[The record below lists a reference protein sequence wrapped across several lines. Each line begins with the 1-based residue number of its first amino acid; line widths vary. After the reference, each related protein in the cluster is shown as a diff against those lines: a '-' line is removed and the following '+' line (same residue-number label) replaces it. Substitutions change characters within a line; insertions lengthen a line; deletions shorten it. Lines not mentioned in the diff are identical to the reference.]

1 VSAVQAGTS
10 GVSHNAMLQVSNA
23 LVRLHKEQFGRGPQR
38 ARSNMA
44 GEDTLVCVLEHV
56 LLPAELKM
64 VAMGDQQ
71 RVRETRV
78 AFQASTADDF
88 IAAIEKIMLRKVRAF
103 ASGVDPDNDVVF
115 ETFYFE
121 PTASESAAP

>member
-1 VSAVQAGTS
+1 MAV
-10 GVSHNAMLQVSNA
+10 VSHEAMLAVSNA
-23 LVRLHKEQFGRGPQR
+23 LVGLHKEQFGRGPQR

-44 GEDTLVCVLEHV
+44 GDDTLVCVLEEV

-71 RVRETRV
+71 RVRESRV

-103 ASGVDPDNDVVF
+103 ASGVDPDTDVVF
-115 ETFYFE
+115 ENFYFE
-121 PTASESAAP
+121 PVASDGDRDRRG